1 MIIINRRDMSS
12 RKLETPL
19 YLGLGHVNL
28 SLTTIATSNC
38 LIWFSPK
45 IFNYYGIAIKSY
57 EETTSKS
64 ITSDQNI

>member
-19 YLGLGHVNL
+19 YLGLGHVNF
-28 SLTTIATSNC
+28 SVATIATSNC

-45 IFNYYGIAIKSY
+45 ISNYMALRLNHMKKLQVNQSHQIK
-57 EETTSKS
+57 T
-64 ITSDQNI
+64 